1 MLAKRI
7 KLAVSSLLLMAVM
20 GTGLSVVM
28 LPGKAHASDPSCRC
42 KYAGDYYYEK
52 IPGGCAWLCQ

>member
-7 KLAVSSLLLMAVM
+7 KLAVSGLLLMAVL
-20 GTGLSVVM
+20 GTGLSVVT
-28 LPGKAHASDPSCRC
+28 LPGKAHASDPDCRC
-42 KYAGDYYYEK
+42 KFTGDYYYER